1 MKKLILLNR
10 ILFFVILIS
19 FNFVLAQKIN
29 DSTYVKFT
37 NQKIV
42 IDGIDNETEWKIAE
56 IKSDFWQWFPTD
68 SLKALNQTEIRFLY
82 DSNNIYVFIKCYED
96 KDNTIISSL
105 RRDMGRF
112 SDFFL
117 FTLDTFNDLTNAYA
131 FGGNSVGVKK
141 DEIIFNGGRTLG
153 KDSNWDWD
161 AKFDLKTKVYENFYT
176 AEMKIPLSSIRFSNN
191 SKLWKYNVYRRR
203 INDNEFS
210 TLFRV
215 PQEQSFINL
224 SYSKPL
230 VFEKPLGKSKTPI
243 TIIPY
248 INLLKSNNFEIGRKT
263 NDFQYG
269 GDGRIYIGT
278 GLNLDVTINPDFSQI
293 EVDDQIINLT
303 RFALRLPEKRQFFIQ
318 NSDLFSGFG
327 DIYENQPFF
336 TRRIGVTKDI
346 NGNTIQNKIHA
357 GIRLSGK
364 LTNKLRVGLLNMQT
378 AEDEMNLIPSNNNTV
393 LSFQQSIFSKSNF
406 KFLFVNRQKTG
417 KNNSLL
423 NQEKYNRV
431 LGFDYNFISKDDKIR
446 GKVFFYNTFSP
457 SVNKEGFSTGGWFN
471 YNTRNNRFRTAFF
484 KTTPNFTSD
493 LGFTRRTDFKKNYT
507 SYNRVFYPKSKS
519 LQSIEFGPQLYYI
532 DKPGLNNQ
540 VTDRR
545 LSANISFNFKN
556 MSGIDFEFSNSYIF
570 LENNFDPT
578 GANENSP
585 INRGEYETRQ
595 IEIEYGST
603 NRRKFRFKSNI
614 NIGGYFNGEKYSI
627 SNDFNF
633 RIDKLMQASLKFR
646 YDKIDLPDPQNS
658 VALFLISP
666 KVDFTFSKNIFWA
679 TFVQYS
685 NFSNSLGINSRF
697 QWRFAPL
704 SDLFL
709 VYTDNS
715 NYIENDFIPNFRT
728 VNLKITYWINI

>member
-1 MKKLILLNR
+1 MIN
-10 ILFFVILIS
+10 
-19 FNFVLAQKIN
+19 FNFVLAQKIS

-42 IDGIDNETEWKIAE
+42 IDGIDDETDWKIAE
-56 IKSDFWQWFPTD
+56 IKSNFWQWFPTD

-96 KDNTIISSL
+96 KNNTIISSL

-406 KFLFVNRQKTG
+406 KFLFVNRQKTSE
-417 KNNSLL
+417 NNSLL

-457 SVNKEGFSTGGWFN
+457 SVNKEGFSTGGWIN
-471 YNTRNNRFRTAFF
+471 YNTRKNRFRTAFF

-519 LQSIEFGPQLYYI
+519 IQSIEFGPQLYYI

-545 LSANISFNFKN
+545 FSANLSFNFKN
-556 MSGIDFEFSNSYIF
+556 MSGIDFEFTNSYIF

-585 INRGEYETRQ
+585 INRGAYETRQ
-595 IEIEYGST
+595 IEMEYGST

-728 VNLKITYWINI
+728 INLKITYWINI

>member
-1 MKKLILLNR
+1 M
-10 ILFFVILIS
+10 S
-19 FNFVLAQKIN
+19 

-42 IDGIDNETEWKIAE
+42 IDGIDNETDWKIAE
-56 IKSDFWQWFPTD
+56 IKSNFWQWFPTD

-96 KDNTIISSL
+96 KNNTIISSL

-230 VFEKPLGKSKTPI
+230 IFEKPLGKSKTPI

-423 NQEKYNRV
+423 NQEKHNRV

-457 SVNKEGFSTGGWFN
+457 SVNKEGFSTGGWIN
-471 YNTRNNRFRTAFF
+471 YNTRKNRFRTAFF

-545 LSANISFNFKN
+545 LSANLSFNFKN

>member
-1 MKKLILLNR
+1 M
-10 ILFFVILIS
+10 S
-19 FNFVLAQKIN
+19 

-42 IDGIDNETEWKIAE
+42 IDGIDNETDWKIAE
-56 IKSDFWQWFPTD
+56 IKSNFWQWFPTD

-96 KDNTIISSL
+96 KNNTIISSL

-230 VFEKPLGKSKTPI
+230 IFEKPLGKSKTPI

>member
-1 MKKLILLNR
+1 MKISILLNR
-10 ILFFVILIS
+10 ILFFVILIN
-19 FNFVLAQKIN
+19 FNFILSQKIS

-42 IDGIDNETEWKIAE
+42 IDGIDNESDWKIAE
-56 IKSDFWQWFPTD
+56 IKSNFWQWFPTD

-96 KDNTIISSL
+96 KNNTIISSL

-141 DEIIFNGGRTLG
+141 DEIIFNGGRNLG

-176 AEMKIPLSSIRFSNN
+176 AEIKIPLSSIRFSNN

-248 INLLKSNNFEIGRKT
+248 INLLKSNNFEIGKKT

-406 KFLFVNRQKTG
+406 KFLFVNRQKTSE
-417 KNNSLL
+417 NNSLL

-457 SVNKEGFSTGGWFN
+457 SVNKEGFSTGGWIN
-471 YNTRNNRFRTAFF
+471 YNTRQNRFRTAFF

-519 LQSIEFGPQLYYI
+519 IQSIEFGPQLYYI

-545 LSANISFNFKN
+545 LSANLSFNFKN
-556 MSGIDFEFSNSYIF
+556 MSGIDFGFTNSYIF

-585 INRGEYETRQ
+585 ITRGAYETRQ

-666 KVDFTFSKNIFWA
+666 KIDFTFSKNIFWA

-728 VNLKITYWINI
+728 INLKITYWINI

>member
-1 MKKLILLNR
+1 LLNR
-10 ILFFVILIS
+10 ILFFVILIN
-19 FNFVLAQKIN
+19 FNFILSQKIS

-42 IDGIDNETEWKIAE
+42 IDGIDNESDWKIAE
-56 IKSDFWQWFPTD
+56 IKSNFWQWFPTD

-96 KDNTIISSL
+96 KNNTIISSL

-248 INLLKSNNFEIGRKT
+248 INLLKSNNFEIGKKT

-406 KFLFVNRQKTG
+406 KFLFVNRQKTSE
-417 KNNSLL
+417 NNSLL

-457 SVNKEGFSTGGWFN
+457 SVNKEGFSTGGLFN
-471 YNTRNNRFRTAFF
+471 YNTRENRFRTAFF

-519 LQSIEFGPQLYYI
+519 IQSIEFGPQLYYI

-545 LSANISFNFKN
+545 LSANLSFNFKN
-556 MSGIDFEFSNSYIF
+556 MSGIDFEFTNSYIF

-585 INRGEYETRQ
+585 INRGAYETRQ

-728 VNLKITYWINI
+728 INLKITYWINI

>member
-1 MKKLILLNR
+1 M
-10 ILFFVILIS
+10 
-19 FNFVLAQKIN
+19 LAQKIS

-42 IDGIDNETEWKIAE
+42 IDGIDNESDWKIAE
-56 IKSDFWQWFPTD
+56 IKSNFWQWFPTD

-96 KDNTIISSL
+96 KNNTIISSL

-393 LSFQQSIFSKSNF
+393 LSFQQSVFSKSNF
-406 KFLFVNRQKTG
+406 KFLFVNRQKTSE
-417 KNNSLL
+417 NNSLL

-457 SVNKEGFSTGGWFN
+457 SVNKEGFSTGGWIN
-471 YNTRNNRFRTAFF
+471 YNTRQNRFRTAFF

-519 LQSIEFGPQLYYI
+519 IQSIEFGPQLYYI

-545 LSANISFNFKN
+545 LSANLSFNFKN
-556 MSGIDFEFSNSYIF
+556 MSGIDFEFTNSYIF

-585 INRGEYETRQ
+585 INRGAYETRQ

-728 VNLKITYWINI
+728 INLKITYWINI

>member
-1 MKKLILLNR
+1 MLNR
-10 ILFFVILIS
+10 ILFFVILIN
-19 FNFVLAQKIN
+19 FNFVLAQKIS

-42 IDGIDNETEWKIAE
+42 IDGIDNETDWKIAE
-56 IKSDFWQWFPTD
+56 IKSNFWQWFPTD

-96 KDNTIISSL
+96 KNNTIISSL

-406 KFLFVNRQKTG
+406 KFLFVNRQKTSE
-417 KNNSLL
+417 NNSLL

-457 SVNKEGFSTGGWFN
+457 SVNKEGFSTGGWIN
-471 YNTRNNRFRTAFF
+471 YNTRKNRFRTAFF

-519 LQSIEFGPQLYYI
+519 IQSIEFGPQLYYI

-545 LSANISFNFKN
+545 FSANLSFNFKN
-556 MSGIDFEFSNSYIF
+556 MSGIDFEFTNSYIF

-585 INRGEYETRQ
+585 INRGSYETRQ
-595 IEIEYGST
+595 IEMEYGST

-633 RIDKLMQASLKFR
+633 RIDKLMQASLQFR

-728 VNLKITYWINI
+728 INLKITYWINI

>member
-1 MKKLILLNR
+1 M
-10 ILFFVILIS
+10 S
-19 FNFVLAQKIN
+19 

-42 IDGIDNETEWKIAE
+42 IDGIDNETDWKIAE
-56 IKSDFWQWFPTD
+56 IKSNFWQWFPTD

-96 KDNTIISSL
+96 KNNTIISSL

-161 AKFDLKTKVYENFYT
+161 AKFDLKTKVYENFYS

-191 SKLWKYNVYRRR
+191 SKLWRYNVYRRR

-230 VFEKPLGKSKTPI
+230 IFEKPLGKSKTPI

-545 LSANISFNFKN
+545 LSANLSFNFKN

-728 VNLKITYWINI
+728 INLKITYWINI

>member
-1 MKKLILLNR
+1 MLNR
-10 ILFFVILIS
+10 ILFFVILIN
-19 FNFVLAQKIN
+19 FNFVLAQKIS

-42 IDGIDNETEWKIAE
+42 IDGIDNETDWKIAE
-56 IKSDFWQWFPTD
+56 IKSNFWQWFPTD

-96 KDNTIISSL
+96 KNNTIISSL

-406 KFLFVNRQKTG
+406 KFLFVNRQKTSE
-417 KNNSLL
+417 NNSLL

-457 SVNKEGFSTGGWFN
+457 SVNKEGFSTGGWIN
-471 YNTRNNRFRTAFF
+471 YNTRKNRFRTAFF

-519 LQSIEFGPQLYYI
+519 IQSIEFGPQLYYI
-532 DKPGLNNQ
+532 DKPGLKSQ

-545 LSANISFNFKN
+545 FSANLSFNFKN
-556 MSGIDFEFSNSYIF
+556 MSGIDFEFTNSYIF

-585 INRGEYETRQ
+585 INRGSYETRQ
-595 IEIEYGST
+595 IEMEYGST

-728 VNLKITYWINI
+728 INLKITYWINI

>member
-1 MKKLILLNR
+1 M
-10 ILFFVILIS
+10 S
-19 FNFVLAQKIN
+19 

-42 IDGIDNETEWKIAE
+42 IDGIDNETDWKIAE
-56 IKSDFWQWFPTD
+56 IKSNFWQWFPTD

-82 DSNNIYVFIKCYED
+82 DSNNIYLFIKCYED
-96 KDNTIISSL
+96 KNNTIISSL

-230 VFEKPLGKSKTPI
+230 IFEKPLGKSKTPI

-423 NQEKYNRV
+423 NQEKHNRV

>member
-1 MKKLILLNR
+1 M
-10 ILFFVILIS
+10 S
-19 FNFVLAQKIN
+19 

-37 NQKIV
+37 NQKIL
-42 IDGIDNETEWKIAE
+42 IDGIDNETDWKIAE
-56 IKSDFWQWFPTD
+56 IKSNFWQWFPTD

-96 KDNTIISSL
+96 KNNTIISSL

-230 VFEKPLGKSKTPI
+230 IFEKPLGKSKTPI

-364 LTNKLRVGLLNMQT
+364 LTIKLRVGLLNMQT

-545 LSANISFNFKN
+545 LSANLSFNFKN

-603 NRRKFRFKSNI
+603 NRKKFRFKSNI

-646 YDKIDLPDPQNS
+646 YDKIDLPDSQNS

>member
-1 MKKLILLNR
+1 MIN
-10 ILFFVILIS
+10 
-19 FNFVLAQKIN
+19 FNFVLAQKIT

-42 IDGIDNETEWKIAE
+42 IDGIDNETDWKIAE
-56 IKSDFWQWFPTD
+56 IKSNFWQWFPTD

-82 DSNNIYVFIKCYED
+82 DSTNIYVFIKCYED
-96 KDNTIISSL
+96 KNNTIISSL

-161 AKFDLKTKVYENFYT
+161 AKFDLKTKVYENFYA
-176 AEMKIPLSSIRFSNN
+176 AEMRIPLSSIRFSNN

-406 KFLFVNRQKTG
+406 KFLFVNRQKTSE
-417 KNNSLL
+417 NNSLL

-457 SVNKEGFSTGGWFN
+457 SVNKEGFSTGGWIN
-471 YNTRNNRFRTAFF
+471 YNTRKNRFRTAFF

-519 LQSIEFGPQLYYI
+519 IQSIEFGPQLYYI

-545 LSANISFNFKN
+545 FSANLSFNFKN
-556 MSGIDFEFSNSYIF
+556 MSGIDFEFTNSYIF

-585 INRGEYETRQ
+585 INRGSYETRQ
-595 IEIEYGST
+595 IEMEYGST

-646 YDKIDLPDPQNS
+646 YDKINLPDPQNS

-728 VNLKITYWINI
+728 INLKITYWINI

>member
-1 MKKLILLNR
+1 MIN
-10 ILFFVILIS
+10 
-19 FNFVLAQKIN
+19 FNFVLAQKIT

-42 IDGIDNETEWKIAE
+42 IDGIDNETDWKIAE
-56 IKSDFWQWFPTD
+56 IKSNFWQWFPTD

-96 KDNTIISSL
+96 ENNTIISSL

-161 AKFDLKTKVYENFYT
+161 AKFDLKTKVYENFYA
-176 AEMKIPLSSIRFSNN
+176 AEMRIPLSSIRFSNN

-406 KFLFVNRQKTG
+406 KFLFVNRQKTSE
-417 KNNSLL
+417 NNSLL

-457 SVNKEGFSTGGWFN
+457 SVNKEGFSTGGWIN
-471 YNTRNNRFRTAFF
+471 YNTRKNRFRTAFF

-519 LQSIEFGPQLYYI
+519 IQSIEFGPQLYYI

-545 LSANISFNFKN
+545 FSANLSFNFKN
-556 MSGIDFEFSNSYIF
+556 MSGIDFEFTNSYIF

-585 INRGEYETRQ
+585 INRGSYETRQ
-595 IEIEYGST
+595 IEMEYGST

-646 YDKIDLPDPQNS
+646 YDKIDLPEPQNS

-728 VNLKITYWINI
+728 INLKITYWINI

>member
-1 MKKLILLNR
+1 MLNR
-10 ILFFVILIS
+10 ILFFVILIN
-19 FNFVLAQKIN
+19 FNFIWAQKIN
-29 DSTYVKFT
+29 DSTYVNFT

-42 IDGIDNETEWKIAE
+42 IDGIDNESDWKIAE
-56 IKSDFWQWFPTD
+56 IKSNFWQWFPTD

-96 KDNTIISSL
+96 KNNTIISSL

-406 KFLFVNRQKTG
+406 KFLFVNRQKTSE
-417 KNNSLL
+417 NNSLL

-457 SVNKEGFSTGGWFN
+457 SVNKEGFSTGGWIN
-471 YNTRNNRFRTAFF
+471 YNTRKNRFRTAFF

-519 LQSIEFGPQLYYI
+519 IQSIEFGPQLYYI

-545 LSANISFNFKN
+545 FSANLSFNFKN
-556 MSGIDFEFSNSYIF
+556 MSGIDFEFTNSYIF

-585 INRGEYETRQ
+585 INRGSYETRQ
-595 IEIEYGST
+595 IEMEYGST

-646 YDKIDLPDPQNS
+646 YDKIDLPEPQNS

-728 VNLKITYWINI
+728 INLKITYWINI

>member
-1 MKKLILLNR
+1 MIN
-10 ILFFVILIS
+10 
-19 FNFVLAQKIN
+19 FNFVLAQKIT

-42 IDGIDNETEWKIAE
+42 IDGIDNETDWKIAE
-56 IKSDFWQWFPTD
+56 IKSNFWQWFPTD

-96 KDNTIISSL
+96 ENNTIISSL

-406 KFLFVNRQKTG
+406 KFLFVNRQKTSE
-417 KNNSLL
+417 NNSLL

-457 SVNKEGFSTGGWFN
+457 SVNKEGFSTGGWIN
-471 YNTRNNRFRTAFF
+471 YNTRKNRFRTAFF

-519 LQSIEFGPQLYYI
+519 IQSIEFGPQLYYI

-545 LSANISFNFKN
+545 FSANLSFNFKN
-556 MSGIDFEFSNSYIF
+556 MSGIDFEFTNSYIF

-585 INRGEYETRQ
+585 INRGSYETRQ
-595 IEIEYGST
+595 IEMEYGST

-728 VNLKITYWINI
+728 INLKITYWINI

>member
-1 MKKLILLNR
+1 MIN
-10 ILFFVILIS
+10 
-19 FNFVLAQKIN
+19 FNFILAQKIS

-42 IDGIDNETEWKIAE
+42 IDGIDNESDWKIAE
-56 IKSDFWQWFPTD
+56 IKSNFWQWFPTD

-96 KDNTIISSL
+96 KNNTIISSL

-141 DEIIFNGGRTLG
+141 DEIIFNGGRNLG

-176 AEMKIPLSSIRFSNN
+176 AEIKIPLSSIRFSNN

-230 VFEKPLGKSKTPI
+230 VFEKPLGNSKTPI

-248 INLLKSNNFEIGRKT
+248 INLLKSNNFEIGKKT

-406 KFLFVNRQKTG
+406 KFLFVNRQKTSE
-417 KNNSLL
+417 NNSLL

-457 SVNKEGFSTGGWFN
+457 SVNKEGFSTGGWIN
-471 YNTRNNRFRTAFF
+471 YNTRKNRFRTAFF

-519 LQSIEFGPQLYYI
+519 IQSIEFGPQLYYI

-545 LSANISFNFKN
+545 LSANLSFNFKN
-556 MSGIDFEFSNSYIF
+556 MSGIDFGFTNSYIF

-585 INRGEYETRQ
+585 ITRGAYETRQ

-614 NIGGYFNGEKYSI
+614 NIGGYFNGERYSI

-666 KVDFTFSKNIFWA
+666 KIDFTFSKNIFWA

-728 VNLKITYWINI
+728 INLKITYWINI

>member
-1 MKKLILLNR
+1 MLNR
-10 ILFFVILIS
+10 ILFFVVLIN
-19 FNFVLAQKIN
+19 FNFVLAQKIS

-42 IDGIDNETEWKIAE
+42 IDGIDSETDWKIAE
-56 IKSDFWQWFPTD
+56 IKSNFWQWFPTD

-96 KDNTIISSL
+96 KNNTIISSL

-406 KFLFVNRQKTG
+406 KFLFVNRQKTSE
-417 KNNSLL
+417 NNSLL

-457 SVNKEGFSTGGWFN
+457 SVNKEGFSTGGWIN
-471 YNTRNNRFRTAFF
+471 YNTRKNRFRTAFF

-519 LQSIEFGPQLYYI
+519 IQSIEFGPQLYYI

-545 LSANISFNFKN
+545 FSANLSFNFKN
-556 MSGIDFEFSNSYIF
+556 MSGIDFEFTNSYIF

-585 INRGEYETRQ
+585 INRGSYETRQ
-595 IEIEYGST
+595 IEMEYGST

-666 KVDFTFSKNIFWA
+666 KLDFTFSKNIFWA

-715 NYIENDFIPNFRT
+715 NYIENEFIPNFRT
-728 VNLKITYWINI
+728 INLKITYWINI

>member
-1 MKKLILLNR
+1 
-10 ILFFVILIS
+10 
-19 FNFVLAQKIN
+19 
-29 DSTYVKFT
+29 
-37 NQKIV
+37 
-42 IDGIDNETEWKIAE
+42 
-56 IKSDFWQWFPTD
+56 
-68 SLKALNQTEIRFLY
+68 
-82 DSNNIYVFIKCYED
+82 
-96 KDNTIISSL
+96 
-105 RRDMGRF
+105 MGRF

-406 KFLFVNRQKTG
+406 KFLFVNRQKTSE
-417 KNNSLL
+417 NNSLL

-457 SVNKEGFSTGGWFN
+457 SVNKEGFSTGGWIN
-471 YNTRNNRFRTAFF
+471 YNTRKNRFRTAFF

-519 LQSIEFGPQLYYI
+519 IQSIEFGPQLYYI

-545 LSANISFNFKN
+545 FSANLSFNFKN
-556 MSGIDFEFSNSYIF
+556 MSGIDFEFTNSYIF

-585 INRGEYETRQ
+585 INRGSYETRQ
-595 IEIEYGST
+595 IEMEYGST

-728 VNLKITYWINI
+728 INLKITYWINI